1 MKGQMLTLEAIV
13 GIVMVVSIL
22 LLIFRE
28 PPSTP
33 EFKIANYKSQVHK
46 GLKILENFDLRKD
59 ALNND
64 ATSIKNDL
72 APYVSPEVNYEVVI
86 YNKTSNLTAI
96 PTIESEEVATVS
108 YFLAGDVD
116 NYAPREVRV
125 YLWL

>member
-1 MKGQMLTLEAIV
+1 MKGQMLTLEAII
-13 GIVMVVSIL
+13 GIVMIVSIL

-28 PPSTP
+28 PPTTP

-64 ATSIKNDL
+64 ATSIEQDL
-72 APYVSPEVNYEVVI
+72 AAYVSPELNYRVVI
-86 YNKTSNLTAI
+86 YNKTSNLTTI
-96 PTIESEEVATVS
+96 PNIKAEEVATVR
-108 YFLAGDVD
+108 YFLAGDID
-116 NYAPREVRV
+116 NYSPREVRV